1 MIYHFVPRII
11 GPLLYS
17 FEKSHKVQFRILQ
30 GEDTPNLNLN
40 INKSN
45 ILGFYS
51 KYFKYKINSHEIYQK
66 LLTQPIK
73 LMSTMSTGKVSKGKG
88 FLIDICII
96 SLLLMRWNST
106 KKSLATRK

>member
-66 LLTQPIK
+66 ITHTTYQTHDCYEYYEYWEGIK
-73 LMSTMSTGKVSKGKG
+73 GER
-88 FLIDICII
+88 FLD
-96 SLLLMRWNST
+96 
-106 KKSLATRK
+106 